1 MSLLAAKPNDQIVM
15 TKWAGLSGTYTI
27 AQERQEELKQ
37 RYTSDFIQ
45 KALAYADYLQYDK
58 EYEVLQNIGYHA
70 LVEASY
76 GGIFGALF
84 QLGYDSD
91 LGVMADLEKIPI
103 LQQTIEFSEF
113 YQLNPYLLHSSG
125 AMVIASSRGEE
136 LVLQLKKI
144 GIEAAVIGHMTEDK
158 ARIVYL
164 KEECRYL
171 VPPRRDEIFKCFPDP
186 SYRKRFPKNIVER

>member
-1 MSLLAAKPNDQIVM
+1 MSLLAAKPNDQIVV
-15 TKWAGLSGTYTI
+15 TKWVGLSGTNVI
-27 AQERQEELKQ
+27 AQERMEELRQ
-37 RYTSDFIQ
+37 RYTRDFIQ
-45 KALAYADYLQYDK
+45 QAFSYKEYLQYDK
-58 EYEVLQNIGYHA
+58 EYEVLARMGYHA

-91 LGVMADLEKIPI
+91 LGIMADLEKLPI

-113 YQLNPYLLHSSG
+113 YQLNPYLLHSEG
-125 AMVIASSRGEE
+125 AMVIASANAEA
-136 LVLQLKKI
+136 LVLELKKA
-144 GIEAAVIGHMTEDK
+144 GVAATVVGHLTEDK

-164 KEECRYL
+164 KDECRYL

>member
-1 MSLLAAKPNDQIVM
+1 MSLLAARPNDQIVV

-27 AQERQEELKQ
+27 AKERQVILKQ
-37 RYTSDFIQ
+37 RYTSKFIEQ
-45 KALAYADYLQYDK
+45 ALSYEDYLQYDK
-58 EYEVLQNIGYHA
+58 EYEVLETMGYHA

-91 LGVMADLEKIPI
+91 LGVMVDLEKLPI
-103 LQQTIEFSEF
+103 LQQTIEFCEF

-125 AMVIASSRGEE
+125 AMVIATGNGEA
-136 LVLQLKKI
+136 LVFQLKRM
-144 GIEAAVIGHMTEDK
+144 GMEAAVVGHMTEDK

-171 VPPRRDEIFKCFPDP
+171 VPPRRDELFKCFTDS